1 MVIYNKKI
9 FFNIIIFIYSSIKN
23 IAFAVCKII
32 IFFAFSIS
40 TICYFLLPLKH
51 NMFVIYKLIY
61 IIIKIFKKVNS
72 NYIAISTKPDQKNII
87 DNCSIYNNQL
97 FLLTIKEKPYTIVTS
112 ISRFRHILNIFE
124 LLTHYHFIIYFS
136 YSSKLPMWQKKL
148 LNKFYFLQDL
158 AYPNKKNIPVKIVI
172 YASIKNISKNKLLK
186 NNSYYILENTKKNIS
201 LFYY

>member
-1 MVIYNKKI
+1 
-9 FFNIIIFIYSSIKN
+9 
-23 IAFAVCKII
+23 
-32 IFFAFSIS
+32 
-40 TICYFLLPLKH
+40 
-51 NMFVIYKLIY
+51 MFVIYKLIY